1 MAAHIRVAALALSV
15 AGLIMLGTARSE
27 VREPTI
33 GTFRKQPNL
42 PPIPRFTYRIK
53 FEMTY
58 AGHVAI
64 RIKDRNYEDVLAD
77 KYRATLVIES
87 PAGNLGPFYLEPA
100 GGNKLETMA
109 PTSLPTDGVRV
120 LRLHV
125 PDGRTAEW
133 RYDPA
138 ARVPQIH

>member
-1 MAAHIRVAALALSV
+1 MMFTRIAAVALCLLVSCTGMVLAE
-15 AGLIMLGTARSE
+15 APEARGNE
-27 VREPTI
+27 KRL
-33 GTFRKQPNL
+33 NL
-42 PPIPRFTYRIK
+42 PPIPRFTYRMK

-64 RIKDRNYEDVLAD
+64 RIKDRAFQDVPAAG
-77 KYRATLVIES
+77 YRATLVIER
-87 PAGNLGPFYLEPA
+87 ADGNLGPFYLEPA
-100 GGNKLETMA
+100 GGNKLETTA
-109 PTSLPTDGVRV
+109 PTSLPVDGVRV

-138 ARVPQIH
+138 SAVPATH

>member
-1 MAAHIRVAALALSV
+1 MERMMFTRIAAVALCLLVSCTGMVLAE
-15 AGLIMLGTARSE
+15 APEARANGK
-27 VREPTI
+27 RLT
-33 GTFRKQPNL
+33 L

-64 RIKDRNYEDVLAD
+64 RIKDRAFQDVPAAG
-77 KYRATLVIES
+77 YRATLVIER
-87 PAGNLGPFYLEPA
+87 ADGNLGPFYLEPA
-100 GGNKLETMA
+100 GGNKLETTA
-109 PTSLPTDGVRV
+109 PTSLPVDGVRV

-138 ARVPQIH
+138 SAVPATH